1 VIDSVDALH
10 ADHTVVATY
19 DEFNVT
25 ATFDGGEVAG
35 LIDHL
40 VVTPAAY
47 HIVDYKT
54 NDIGV
59 GEVSEKAAYYRPQM
73 AAYAVALHQHDP
85 DKRVTATLYFTT
97 PAEPHRFTWT
107 PSELATLTEN
117 LETELLA
124 RVDGR

>member
-1 VIDSVDALH
+1 
-10 ADHTVVATY
+10 VVATY

-59 GEVSEKAAYYRPQM
+59 GEVSEKAAYYRTQM
-73 AAYAVALHQHDP
+73 AAYATALHQHDP
-85 DKRVTATLYFTT
+85 AKRVTATLYFTT
-97 PAEPHRFTWT
+97 PAEPHRFTWR
-107 PSELATLTEN
+107 PADLAALRAELRAEIVGHV
-117 LETELLA
+117 E
-124 RVDGR
+124 